1 MLTTASFI
9 SKYWHDQIVAN
20 DRQALF
26 LLLCGFIASFA
37 FIRLSTRLMRSP
49 RVTWWPGSVVSEGG
63 LHLHHLVFGICTMLA
78 SGTVAFA
85 LFDNHPYIEICAALF
100 GIGAGLTID
109 EFALW
114 VYLDDV
120 YWAKEGRSSVD
131 ATVIALA
138 GMGLVFLGVVPISFE
153 TGSLW
158 QVITSIAAIVFLL
171 VVVALCFA
179 KQRLM
184 HGAIGFFL
192 SPLALYGAV
201 RLGKPGSPWAR
212 RFYGDR
218 NPRKQTQAENRFRPG
233 RRTERFKERMRDAI
247 GGETE
252 EEFQAKLAER
262 QEQTQ
267 TTPAEVRDRAERL
280 G

>member
-1 MLTTASFI
+1 SFI
-9 SKYWHDQIVAN
+9 SDYWHDQIAAN

-26 LLLCGFIASFA
+26 CLLCGFIASFA

-49 RVTWWPGSVVSEGG
+49 RFQWWPGSVVSESG
-63 LHLHHLVFGICTMLA
+63 LHLHHLVFGICTMLIA
-78 SGTVAFA
+78 GTVAFA
-85 LFDNHPYIEICAALF
+85 LYDNHPYIEICGALF

-138 GMGLVFLGVVPISFE
+138 GMGLVFLGVVPVSFE
-153 TGSLW
+153 TGSAW
-158 QVITSIAAIVFLL
+158 QVISSVLGILL
-171 VVVALCFA
+171 LLAVVAVCFA

-184 HGAIGFFL
+184 HGVIGFFF
-192 SPLALYGAV
+192 SPLAIYGAV

-212 RFYGDR
+212 RWYGDR
-218 NPRKQTQAENRFRPG
+218 NPNKQTKAENRF
-233 RRTERFKERMRDAI
+233 
-247 GGETE
+247 
-252 EEFQAKLAER
+252 
-262 QEQTQ
+262 
-267 TTPAEVRDRAERL
+267 
-280 G
+280 